1 MIKREIFVNVGECEC
16 FPFFMHT
23 RNNIKADGRE
33 VNANTKKSKRG
44 QKK

>member
-1 MIKREIFVNVGECEC
+1 MIKREIFVIAGEREYS
-16 FPFFMHT
+16 PFFMYP

-44 QKK
+44 QEK

>member
-1 MIKREIFVNVGECEC
+1 MIKREIFVIAGEYEC
-16 FPFFMHT
+16 FPFFMYP

-44 QKK
+44 QEK

>member
-1 MIKREIFVNVGECEC
+1 MIKREIFVIAREREYS
-16 FPFFMHT
+16 PFFMYP

-44 QKK
+44 QEK

>member
-1 MIKREIFVNVGECEC
+1 MINQEIFVNAGECEYS
-16 FPFFMHT
+16 PFFMYP

-44 QKK
+44 QEK